1 MFLASWVFK
10 LKGNS
15 ASEECTEFLVQQRR
29 AVQPILL
36 IKNSPPPWV
45 SRGECLGDPWKICKA
60 TVLMPRPL
68 AGSLRVPPVPSLCNH
83 IRPPLVSVVGTVR
96 QVPRSQ
102 FFFLSEVRVV
112 LVSPR
117 NMAWERHL
125 PLSKQP
131 LREGDRWV
139 LFWQLVRPALGPS
152 WTMTVLTLPSWHRE
166 NVNSQFLICLG
177 NYRFW
182 SKSFWCEEL
191 WVSPTGS
198 DTNTLS
204 SASPEKLMSK
214 ERKETSH
221 RLTPWRAERLDR
233 CCVNCFEEPVG
244 LEKLAML

>member
-1 MFLASWVFK
+1 MSF
-10 LKGNS
+10 
-15 ASEECTEFLVQQRR
+15 
-29 AVQPILL
+29 
-36 IKNSPPPWV
+36 PWGV
-45 SRGECLGDPWKICKA
+45 SRRPVKDMQSHRLNAQTSCRIS
-60 TVLMPRPL
+60 PRSSSPL
-68 AGSLRVPPVPSLCNH
+68 PLQPYPPTISLCGGDSS
-83 IRPPLVSVVGTVR
+83 PSAQVTV
-96 QVPRSQ
+96 
-102 FFFLSEVRVV
+102 FFLSEVRVV